1 MKKLVL
7 LSIIIVL
14 MSGVA
19 NAVEES
25 IWDTSYNVMKF
36 WRDGNS
42 VTGEYMYDDGVL
54 SGTMDGNIFK
64 GWWRETDN
72 AKECGPG
79 NTWSGPVI
87 LRFSDD
93 WKTFTGDWG
102 YCPQQIEDLNINA
115 PSRTWTGTRKDGITD
130 YNQTEC
136 QNGGRYWCNGICQI
150 QPCGTDITQEQCEN
164 TGKFWCDGICQL
176 TQCDINSGTCSQ
188 SELDAKYE
196 AGKQFCID
204 NPTSCGWTSEGFT
217 QADLDAKYKEGYNA
231 GTTACSNGSATPATI
246 SADLKIHIPQLNYVS
261 PFGTMYLW
269 TDFEYAGESN
279 GSLIWKLTKY
289 GQK

>member
-7 LSIIIVL
+7 FSIIIVL

-25 IWDTSYNVMKF
+25 IWDTTYNVMKF
-36 WRDGNS
+36 WVDGNS

-64 GWWRETDN
+64 GWWREAGN
-72 AKECGPG
+72 AKECGTG
-79 NTWSGPVI
+79 NTWSGPII

-93 WKTFTGDWG
+93 RKTFTGDWG

-115 PSRTWTGTRKDGITD
+115 PSRTWTGTRKNGITD
-130 YNQTEC
+130 YNETEC
-136 QNGGRYWCNGICQI
+136 QNGGRYWCNEICQI

-196 AGKQFCID
+196 AGKQYCID
-204 NPTSCGWTSEGFT
+204 NPEECGISTGDGGYT
-217 QADLDAKYKEGYNA
+217 KADLDAKYQEGFTA
-231 GTTACSNGSATPATI
+231 GKKTTCDTSNPPVSDDNCASFNMFTNI
-246 SADLKIHIPQLNYVS
+246 LHIPCLDLGDSYWLDLTLQGQHLEIS
-261 PFGTMYLW
+261 DFGT
-269 TDFEYAGESN
+269 N
-279 GSLIWKLTKY
+279 
-289 GQK
+289 